1 MLPVYSLSALAVHPE
16 EIAGYC
22 LQTEE
27 PVFITHP
34 GGGELVL
41 LSAETYEKQCEGP
54 GVDSQTREAG
64 YFARSGPVRERLF
77 LAAAQLRECLTD
89 PA

>member
-1 MLPVYSLSALAVHPE
+1 MLSVYPLSALAVHPE

-34 GGGELVL
+34 GGRKLVL
-41 LSAETYEKQCEGP
+41 LSAEAYKKQRERP
-54 GVDSQTREAG
+54 GRNSQRREAED
-64 YFARSGPVRERLF
+64 FAPSGPLRERF
-77 LAAAQLRECLTD
+77 FQAAAQLRECLTD
-89 PA
+89 HN